1 MHPLARLS
9 LATLVGA
16 LAAPV
21 FADSGTITV
30 DANVIAT
37 HRAAVAAD
45 AALRNQRLRQAAP
58 KTAKADGRKAATANV
73 YPGTP
78 HANPLRA
85 YPPSCAADPLPD
97 TPSGAVIVRT
107 RVPLWSKNYD
117 TGQDVGVEYA
127 TLTLWRVA
135 CSNSGELTPYNF
147 DGDANAITLMR
158 IERASSADTNN
169 YVVFPQI
176 TVGQGD
182 DNYHDYYSRLR
193 AATEP
198 NTVIADIPFDAA
210 IADAATYVLENY
222 PYQDFGTY
230 YYNYAFTLRV
240 DPVANVAP
248 VDIQMPDFVAT
259 QATYPDAFNPLPFDG
274 YAAAQWVGKTRPSD
288 GLLLQV
294 SEQWSGTGPDATWS
308 RQIVFDLLTRDNN
321 GNPFW
326 LVGSAPFAEGDISI
340 NADVYYLAANNTP
353 TRWGAA
359 VFSFPNCNGLDI
371 KLSPN
376 AGLPASVPSFGGTQ
390 QFGRLFSANGMI
402 CE

>member
-1 MHPLARLS
+1 MHPIARLS
-9 LATLVGA
+9 LATLVATAIAPAFAESGA
-16 LAAPV
+16 TP
-21 FADSGTITV
+21 ADAGTV
-30 DANVIAT
+30 AT

-45 AALRNQRLRQAAP
+45 AAVRNQRLRMSAP
-58 KTAKADGRKAATANV
+58 KTAKADARKAVAANV

-97 TPSGAVIVRT
+97 TPSGGTVVRT
-107 RVPLWSKNYD
+107 RVPLWSKRYD
-117 TGQDVGVEYA
+117 TGDDVGVEYA
-127 TLTLWRVA
+127 TLTLWRLA

-147 DGDANAITLMR
+147 DGDANAMTLMR
-158 IERASSADTNN
+158 IERDSSANKNN

-176 TVGQGD
+176 TVEQGD
-182 DNYHDYYSRLR
+182 DNFHDYYSRLR

-240 DPVANVAP
+240 DPVANVTP
-248 VDIQMPDFVAT
+248 VNIKMPDFVAT
-259 QATYPDAFNPLPFDG
+259 STTYPDAFNPLPFDG
-274 YAAAQWVGKTRPSD
+274 YAAAQWVGKTRPGD
-288 GLLLQV
+288 GLLVQV

-308 RQIVFDLLTRDNN
+308 RQVVFDLLTRDNN

-326 LVGSAPFAEGDISI
+326 LIGSAPFLEGDLSVS
-340 NADVYYLAANNTP
+340 ADVYYLAANNAQ
-353 TRWGAA
+353 TRWGS
-359 VFSFPNCNGLDI
+359 VVLSFPSCNDFSM
-371 KLSPN
+371 KLTPN
-376 AGLPASVPSFGGTQ
+376 GGLPGSVPTFSGTQ
-390 QFGRLFSANGMI
+390 QFARLFSANGMV